1 MPAEEY
7 LKTLAYELR
16 QRKQSEDMVHST
28 LQEVRSHVAESGER
42 AEAAFGQPLDYAA
55 SFPEGTTK
63 SRGAQVGTLAGLVVI
78 VTLAAY
84 LVLRGTFG
92 ISFGIFGTL
101 AYFGVVVAVTA
112 ALIATGQ
119 HLDRRLPD
127 LR

>member
-1 MPAEEY
+1 M
-7 LKTLAYELR
+7 
-16 QRKQSEDMVHST
+16 
-28 LQEVRSHVAESGER
+28 
-42 AEAAFGQPLDYAA
+42 
-55 SFPEGTTK
+55 
-63 SRGAQVGTLAGLVVI
+63 GTLTGPVVI

-92 ISFGIFGTL
+92 LSFGNPGTL
-101 AYFGVVVAVTA
+101 ADFGIVAVTTA